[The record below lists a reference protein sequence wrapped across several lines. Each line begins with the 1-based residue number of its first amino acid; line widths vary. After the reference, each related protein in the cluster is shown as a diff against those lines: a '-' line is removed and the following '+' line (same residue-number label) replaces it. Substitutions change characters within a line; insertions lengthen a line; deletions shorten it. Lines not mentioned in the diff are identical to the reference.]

1 MTLIEFFDPNVNA
14 NIVSCLHLRPK
25 KVVFLGDDPEMNATI
40 ERYKVFFAK
49 RHMEIHLDPK
59 PTQMRNID
67 QIADDLLRVVRKEA
81 PCVIDVTGGDERLLI
96 AVGILLERL
105 SPELRKQV
113 SIQKFDP
120 ETGLAQDCDGDGK
133 TIQGKAAEITAKES
147 VFLHYGK
154 PSSSSDTLRDMYRAK
169 DLDPLWEIACRS
181 DVHWNDAVSAMIFLE
196 SKVNKDERK
205 LGRITL
211 TENTL
216 SSLRS
221 THNSSLQ
228 KALDIS
234 EILLREGIIKG
245 FVSEDCITYHYTS
258 PLYRYCTEKAGNI
271 LEMKAL
277 LEAQDVLEKGKP
289 YFNDC
294 QMSVDIIWDDLNN
307 PTATT
312 NNEIDLILT
321 RGLVSLFVSCKN
333 GETNEEELYKMNS
346 VATRFGGLGAKK
358 MLIATDLRI
367 TDGKSMDKFIQRAES
382 MGIHVVANA
391 KELEK
396 ADWRAEF
403 KEAFAK
409 RSR

>member
-14 NIVSCLHLRPK
+14 NIVSCLHLRPE
-25 KVVFLGDDPEMNATI
+25 KVVFLGDDPEMNNTI
-40 ERYKVFFAK
+40 ARYKVFFEK
-49 RHMEIHLDPK
+49 RHIEIKLVPQ
-59 PTQMRNID
+59 PMQMHNIA
-67 QIADDLLRVVRKEA
+67 QIADNLLRVVRREA

-96 AVGILLERL
+96 AVGILLEQL

-113 SIQKFDP
+113 SVQKFDP

-133 TIQGKAAEITAKES
+133 AIQGKPAEITAKES

-154 PSSSSDTLRDMYRAK
+154 PSSSSDTLRDMYRAV
-169 DLDPLWEIACRS
+169 DLDPLWKIACRS
-181 DVHWNDAVSAMIFLE
+181 DIHWNDAITALIFLE
-196 SKVNKDERK
+196 SKVNKDDRK

-216 SSLRS
+216 STLRS

-228 KALDIS
+228 KALDIL
-234 EILLREGIIKG
+234 EILLQKGVIKG
-245 FVSEDCITYHYTS
+245 FVSEECITYHYTS
-258 PLYRYCTEKAGNI
+258 SLYRYCTEKAGNI
-271 LEMKAL
+271 LEMKSL
-277 LEAQDVLEKGKP
+277 LEAQDILEMGKP
-289 YFNDC
+289 YFSDC
-294 QMSVDIIWDDLNN
+294 QMSVDIIWEDPDA
-307 PTATT
+307 PFSDTK
-312 NNEIDLILT
+312 NEMDLILT

-367 TDGKSMDKFIQRAES
+367 TDGKSIDKFIQRAES

-396 ADWRAEF
+396 ADWRVEF